1 MLPAR
6 LLLTLAL
13 LLLPATTRAQDVP
26 VRLEPGGAGRI
37 HASLVVGWHSEP
49 YRAVHVTEHYVYHYT
64 AWHRVPETA
73 SLCLAPCQTAVPSG
87 PSRLVLHDEE
97 GSMMTNEFLPV
108 PGATLRLSMDRHG
121 AERGAGHLSFW
132 LGLLGT
138 LTGAGFAGT
147 DWLLDELHR
156 GEPNYRSFL
165 SAELELGAWIAT
177 GASAALWLL
186 VGLPLMAQSDRA
198 HVEVIPGGVRF

>member
-1 MLPAR
+1 MLPTR
-6 LLLTLAL
+6 LLLTLPL

-26 VRLEPGGAGRI
+26 VRLEPRGAGRI
-37 HASLVVGWHSEP
+37 HASVVVGWHSEP
-49 YRAVHVTEHYVYHYT
+49 YRAARVTAHYVYHYT
-64 AWHRVPETA
+64 AWRRVPETA
-73 SLCLAPCQTAVPSG
+73 SLCLAPCETALPSG
-87 PSRLVLHDEE
+87 PSQLLLHDGE
-97 GSMMTNEFLPV
+97 GPMMTNEFLPV

-121 AERGAGHLSFW
+121 AERGLGHLSFW

-138 LTGAGFAGT
+138 LTGACFAGT
-147 DWLLDELHR
+147 DRFLDELNR
-156 GEPNYRSFL
+156 GDPNYRSFL

-186 VGLPLMAQSDRA
+186 VGLPLMGQSDRA